1 MLPSVAINLCVT
13 LDGFLAREDGRIDYL
28 ETFNEGGE
36 DYGHAAFMETVDAV
50 VMGRATWDFLGT
62 LPEWPFPNKR
72 VVVLTRAKPQPTPR
86 ANETF
91 FGGKVRAI
99 LQRLGE
105 EGARRVYLD
114 GGVAVRVALAEGLVD
129 EMTIST
135 VPIIL
140 GNGRPLFGAVPAMLM
155 VPPAPGKTDPP
166 PKPLPESKW
175 RVAAHRAWDNGLVQ
189 VKYVRE
195 LG

>member
-13 LDGFLAREDGRIDYL
+13 LDGFLAREDGRVDFL
-28 ETFNEGGE
+28 EAFNVGGE
-36 DYGHAAFMETVDAV
+36 DYGHAAFMETVNAV
-50 VMGRATWDFLGT
+50 VMGRATYDFVVS
-62 LPEWPFPNKR
+62 LPEWPFAHKR
-72 VVVLTRAKPQPTPR
+72 VVVLTRQKPQPAPR
-86 ANETF
+86 HNETF
-91 FGGKVRAI
+91 FGGKLRAI

-105 EGARRVYLD
+105 EGITRVYLD
-114 GGVAVRVALAEGLVD
+114 GGIAVRVALGEGLVD

-135 VPIIL
+135 VPIVL
-140 GNGRPLFGAVPAMLM
+140 GAGRALFGPAPAMLM

-175 RVAAHRAWDNGLVQ
+175 RVAASRTWENGLVQ
-189 VKYVRE
+189 VRYVRE

>member
-1 MLPSVAINLCVT
+1 MLPSFAINLCVT

-28 ETFNEGGE
+28 DAFNAAGE
-36 DYGHAAFMETVDAV
+36 DYGHAAFMDTVGAV
-50 VMGRATWDFLGT
+50 VMGRATYDFLLG
-62 LPEWPFPNKR
+62 LPEWPFGHKR
-72 VVVLTRAKPQPTPR
+72 VVVLTRANPQPAPR

-91 FGGKVRAI
+91 YGGKLRA
-99 LQRLGE
+99 LAQRLGE
-105 EGARRVYLD
+105 EGITRVYLD
-114 GGVAVRVALAEGLVD
+114 GGVAVRVGLMEGLVD

-140 GNGRPLFGAVPAMLM
+140 GKGRRLFDLVPTMSI

-175 RVAAHRAWDNGLVQ
+175 RVTASRTWDNGLVQ
-189 VKYVRE
+189 VRYLRE